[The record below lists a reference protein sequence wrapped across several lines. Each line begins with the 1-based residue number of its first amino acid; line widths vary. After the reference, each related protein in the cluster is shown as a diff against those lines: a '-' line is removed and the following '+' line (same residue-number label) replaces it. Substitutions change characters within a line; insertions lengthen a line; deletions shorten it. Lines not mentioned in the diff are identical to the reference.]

1 MAQKLISISALIKK
15 GWDLYI
21 NNLQIFLV
29 PITIS
34 LIPLTIYYLTISL
47 GNSQNTLLVMLLN
60 ALIIIVNLW
69 VAIILI
75 IAINSLYKKQAVN
88 LNQIYEIA
96 FKKISSYFW
105 VTILSVL
112 VVFAG
117 LILFI
122 IPGFIFMVWYSF
134 APFINI
140 LEEKNNKGPGAL
152 KESKNLV
159 LGRWWPTFWRLLIP
173 ALIVYLILIIVITGI
188 FYLITNGNL
197 NLESINQSLMINIL
211 ISLTSLII
219 TPLLISYSVILYNNL
234 KETKSTPKQ
243 NKTLPV

>member
-1 MAQKLISISALIKK
+1 MAQKLIPISALIKK

-29 PITIS
+29 PIIIS
-34 LIPLTIYYLTISL
+34 LIPLTIYYLTIYL
-47 GNSQNTLLVMLLN
+47 GGLQKTFLVMLLN

-75 IAINSLYKKQAVN
+75 IAIDSLYKNKAVN
-88 LNQIYEIA
+88 LNKIYETA

-112 VVFAG
+112 AALAG

-122 IPGFIFMVWYSF
+122 IPGIIFMIWYSF

-140 LEEKNNKGPGAL
+140 LEEKNNKGLVAL
-152 KESKNLV
+152 KASKNLV

-173 ALIVYLILIIVITGI
+173 ALVVYLILIIVITGV

-197 NLESINQSLMINIL
+197 NLESANQSLMINIL

-219 TPLLISYSVILYNNL
+219 TPLLLSFPVILYNNL
-234 KETKSTPKQ
+234 KETKQ
-243 NKTLPV
+243 N